1 VERVRVI
8 SLDQDPFGWMVSL
21 LNDMGFPQTRWL
33 HWLAGR
39 DRELSLTN
47 VSMFLLSPFLL
58 LAGFVLAPVSWIAG
72 AGAVMEVHAT
82 RP

>member
-1 VERVRVI
+1 
-8 SLDQDPFGWMVSL
+8 MVSL

-47 VSMFLLSPFLL
+47 IVMFLLSPFLL
-58 LAGFVLAPVSWIAG
+58 LAVNSRAG
-72 AGAVMEVHAT
+72 SCKLDRQGRRRDGSACHAA
-82 RP
+82 RKRRR